1 MLSCINNYSES
12 ISIVNFII
20 YILKLRR
27 RVHILI
33 VINIPSRLELGSNK
47 PENKLDQAQ
56 SKYKSWEEL
65 EVRLRKKIKIQSA
78 MMEMLVER
86 TEEFSSELQTKLDKV
101 ELKLSDMKS
110 LIVNLTAQNAALQS
124 YVLSHVIN
132 DPGRLE
138 RFWKGR

>member
-1 MLSCINNYSES
+1 
-12 ISIVNFII
+12 
-20 YILKLRR
+20 
-27 RVHILI
+27 
-33 VINIPSRLELGSNK
+33 
-47 PENKLDQAQ
+47 
-56 SKYKSWEEL
+56 
-65 EVRLRKKIKIQSA
+65 